1 MYGSAMETSPEKI
14 LVHNIPTI
22 RYKPPYRVKHRI
34 PFSKFTSGCEVFD
47 VADFCTVY
55 FNLLVDLCGE
65 YRLVPEYQTV
75 LNHLIFG

>member
-1 MYGSAMETSPEKI
+1 MYD
-14 LVHNIPTI
+14 
-22 RYKPPYRVKHRI
+22 RRVLSEEPGI
-34 PFSKFTSGCEVFD
+34 VCLPFSKFTSGREVFD

-55 FNLLVDLCGE
+55 FNLLVDLFGE